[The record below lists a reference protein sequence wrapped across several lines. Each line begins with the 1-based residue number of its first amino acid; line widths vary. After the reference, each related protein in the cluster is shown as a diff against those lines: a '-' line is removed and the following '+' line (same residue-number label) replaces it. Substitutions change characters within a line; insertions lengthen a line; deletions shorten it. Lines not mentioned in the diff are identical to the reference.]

1 MINKRCN
8 NYHSH
13 KMYSNVKSL
22 DVVAKPIE
30 YIVRA
35 IELDGK
41 EAIYFTTEHGY
52 QGNVYEAH
60 TLCNEVCV
68 KLTQE
73 NKEYTKYNCDKC
85 KYKDICDKSYKGIKM
100 VVGSEVYYVKDR
112 KEKDSSNYHLIIIA
126 KNKEGYKDLNRI
138 LSYSNI
144 DGIYYK
150 NRIDDELLFSINPN
164 NVIITSACVAG
175 RLRDDE
181 GLDDWVIKMKNYF
194 GDNFYLEVQNHN
206 EDIQKNLNKKVIYLS
221 EKYNINI
228 IHGNDSHYIKPQDY
242 IYRELFLKA
251 KGIVYKEET
260 NFILDYPSVDTIIE
274 RYNKQNVL
282 NKEQIEKAIN
292 NTLIFDECESIIL
305 DKEIKMPS
313 ISNNPNKELKDIIN
327 ERWIA
332 LRDTIP
338 QDRWDEYLEAIRY
351 EFNIIEK
358 THMEDY
364 FILDYRICQRA
375 INKYNGL
382 LTKTGRGSAVSFLI
396 NKLLGLTE
404 IDRLSAP
411 VPLYPTRF
419 MSIERILGT
428 RSLPDVDLN
437 TEDRSVFIQATKD
450 LLGEENCAWI
460 LSYKPLQDA
469 SAFRLWCKANDMHI
483 SKYDEIAKNLE
494 QYEEDEYWGKIIKDS
509 KVFKGVVE
517 SISESPCSMLL
528 YDKNVAEEIGLIKT
542 KEGLCCNLDGY
553 NCDVYK
559 YLKND
564 YLAVTVWTLIRKTC
578 ELANI
583 KIPTIKEL
591 ESMLDEKTFK
601 IYEDKITCT
610 INQSD
615 SDFATN
621 LVSRYKVSSVAEM
634 SAFVASIRPGFAS
647 LLDNFIDRKPY
658 STGVEAL
665 DNILEDSYHYL
676 LYQESIMKYL
686 IWLGIPEPETYGII
700 KKISKK
706 KFKEKELRDLEE
718 KLKEGWIN
726 KVGSIDGFEET
737 WQVVNDASRYS
748 FNASHSLSYAYD
760 SLYGAFLKSHY
771 PLEYYTV
778 ALSIYSDDSDRTN
791 RLIKELNYFDIKLL
805 PPKFRYSRA
814 EYFMDKETNSI
825 YKGMASIKYMNAQV
839 SEELYKLKDNQYNNF
854 MDLLIDVYDKTSIN
868 SRQLSILI
876 VIDFFEEFG
885 KSQKLLDIVELYENI
900 MSKKLKSKK
909 GEVSFNK
916 ADLPYPQEIIEK
928 YATEK
933 SKEDKYKQ
941 YKVERALELCNE
953 LMNDI
958 PNIEMPSIYKIRMNF
973 DTMGECNY
981 YFEDYNPTTCIVID
995 VITKF
1000 KTKKAWLFSI
1010 ASGHIA
1016 EVNIGEGYY
1025 NLQPFK
1031 ALDVI
1036 DVFEI
1041 TQKPKKE
1048 RREVEVED
1056 KNGNKVTKMKY
1067 VPTGEMRLYL
1077 SEYHLLDKEEIDK
1090 LNEEEKEYREGLLY
1104 ED

>member
-1 MINKRCN
+1 MIKKCN

-100 VVGSEVYYVKDR
+100 VVGSEAYYVKDR

-206 EDIQKNLNKKVIYLS
+206 EDIQKNLNKKAIYLS

-292 NTLIFDECESIIL
+292 NTLIFDECDNIIL

-327 ERWIA
+327 ERWVA

-375 INKYNGL
+375 INEYNGL

-839 SEELYKLKDNQYNNF
+839 SEELYKLKDNQYDNF
-854 MDLLIDVYDKTSIN
+854 MDLLIDIYDKTSIN
-868 SRQLSILI
+868 SRQLNILI
-876 VIDFFEEFG
+876 AIDFFEEFG
-885 KSQKLLDIVELYENI
+885 KSQMLLDIVKLYENI
-900 MSKKLKSKK
+900 MSKKIKSKK

-916 ADLPYPQEIIEK
+916 VDLPYHQEIIEK

-941 YKVERALELCNE
+941 YKVENALGLCYE

-958 PNIEMPSIYKIRMNF
+958 PNMEMPSIDKIRINL
-973 DTMGECNY
+973 DAMGECNY
-981 YFEDYNPTTCIVID
+981 YFEDYNPTTCIVVD